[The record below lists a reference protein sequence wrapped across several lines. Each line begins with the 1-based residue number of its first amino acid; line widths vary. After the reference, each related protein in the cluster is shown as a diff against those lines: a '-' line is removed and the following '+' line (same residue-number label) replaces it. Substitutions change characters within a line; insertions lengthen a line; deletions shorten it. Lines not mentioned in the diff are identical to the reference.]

1 MQVLQLKQTF
11 KTNISDIYAL
21 TGDDEGMILFALEK
35 FYALIP
41 ADTREYCVQ
50 KFEGND
56 ISQDEVIASLSYP
69 SMFGDRRLVI
79 VKEFNKKLTM
89 AETEKWLDYV
99 DNTIEGNI
107 LILVNCPTVK
117 NAINQYVVDVDCNR
131 MGLIDYVN
139 YIQTVF
145 NFYKVK
151 YDKSALS
158 EIVNRCN
165 KDFGKINNE
174 VNKLMIYAGSEI
186 EIDRHVIDYIVA
198 TDTDTQVFEFIY
210 AIQDGRYDNAMGIIG
225 VLLSRGDKPSMILA
239 TLTLTFK
246 RMFAIMTNEGDE
258 DFLCERLGMKKG
270 ALFMTKKKINEAKR
284 RVSGFLTKLKD
295 AVYYLYQLEYDFKS
309 GKISQ
314 ESALDLAITHL
325 IGKTYAK

>member
-1 MQVLQLKQTF
+1 MQALQLKQTF
-11 KTNISDIYAL
+11 KTNISDVYAL

-41 ADTREYCVQ
+41 YDMREYCVQ
-50 KFEGND
+50 KFEGNE
-56 ISQDEVIASLSYP
+56 ISQDDVIASLSYQ

-79 VKEFNKKLTM
+79 VKDFNKKLTM

-99 DNTIEGNI
+99 DNAVEGNI
-107 LILVNCPTVK
+107 LILVNCPTIK
-117 NAINQYVVDVDCNR
+117 SALNQYVVDVDCNK

-139 YIQTVF
+139 YIQTLF

-174 VNKLMIYAGSEI
+174 INKLMIYAGSDI
-186 EIDRHVIDYIVA
+186 EINRQVIDYVVA
-198 TDTDTQVFEFIY
+198 TDTETQVFEFIY
-210 AIQDGRYDNAMGIIG
+210 AIQDGNYDKAMGIID

-239 TLTLTFK
+239 TITLTFK
-246 RMFAIMTNEGDE
+246 RMFAIMTNDGDE

-270 ALFMTKKKINEAKR
+270 ALFMTKKKIDEAKR

-314 ESALDLAITHL
+314 ENALDLAITHL
-325 IGKTYAK
+325 MGKTYAK

>member
-174 VNKLMIYAGSEI
+174 VNKLMIYAGREI
-186 EIDRHVIDYIVA
+186 EIDRKVIDYIVA
-198 TDTDTQVFEFIY
+198 TDTETQVFEFIY

-258 DFLCERLGMKKG
+258 EFLCERLGMKKG
-270 ALFMTKKKINEAKR
+270 ALFMTKKKIDEAKR

>member
-1 MQVLQLKQTF
+1 MQALQLKQTF

-41 ADTREYCVQ
+41 AETREYCVQ

-56 ISQDEVIASLSYP
+56 ISQDDVIASLSYP

-79 VKEFNKKLTM
+79 VKDFNKKLTLD
-89 AETEKWLDYV
+89 ETEKWLDYA
-99 DNTIEGNI
+99 DNTVEGNI
-107 LILVNCPTVK
+107 LILVNCPTIK
-117 NAINQYVVDVDCNR
+117 NAVNQYVVDVDCNK

-139 YIQTVF
+139 YIQTLF

-174 VNKLMIYAGSEI
+174 INKLMIYAGSEI
-186 EIDRHVIDYIVA
+186 EINREVIDYVVA
-198 TDTDTQVFEFIY
+198 TDTETQVFEFIY
-210 AIQDGRYDNAMGIIG
+210 AIQDGKYDKAMEIIG

-239 TLTLTFK
+239 TITLTFK
-246 RMFAIMTNEGDE
+246 RMFAIMTNDGDE

-270 ALFMTKKKINEAKR
+270 ALFMTKKKIDEAKR

-314 ESALDLAITHL
+314 ENALDLAITHL

>member
-1 MQVLQLKQTF
+1 MHAHQLKQTF

-21 TGDDEGMILFALEK
+21 AGDDEGMILFALEK

-56 ISQDEVIASLSYP
+56 ISQDDVIASLSYP

-79 VKEFNKKLTM
+79 VKDFNKKLTM
-89 AETEKWLDYV
+89 AETEKWMDYA
-99 DNTIEGNI
+99 DNPIEGNI

-117 NAINQYVVDVDCNR
+117 NALNQYAVEVDCNK

-139 YIQTVF
+139 YIQTLF

-174 VNKLMIYAGSEI
+174 INKLMIYAGSEI
-186 EIDRHVIDYIVA
+186 EINRAVIDDVVA
-198 TDTDTQVFEFIY
+198 TDTETQVFEFIY
-210 AIQDGRYDNAMGIIG
+210 AIQDGNYDKAMGIIG

-239 TLTLTFK
+239 TITLTFK

-270 ALFMTKKKINEAKR
+270 ALFMTKKKIDEAKR

-314 ESALDLAITHL
+314 ENALDLAITHL
-325 IGKTYAK
+325 MGKTYAK

>member
-1 MQVLQLKQTF
+1 M
-11 KTNISDIYAL
+11 
-21 TGDDEGMILFALEK
+21 
-35 FYALIP
+35 
-41 ADTREYCVQ
+41 Q
-50 KFEGND
+50 KFKGND
-56 ISQDEVIASLSYP
+56 ISQDEVIASLLYP

-186 EIDRHVIDYIVA
+186 EIDRQVIDYIVA
-198 TDTDTQVFEFIY
+198 TDTETQVFEFIY

-258 DFLCERLGMKKG
+258 EFLCERLGMKKG
-270 ALFMTKKKINEAKR
+270 ALFMTKKKIDEAKR

>member
-1 MQVLQLKQTF
+1 
-11 KTNISDIYAL
+11 
-21 TGDDEGMILFALEK
+21 
-35 FYALIP
+35 
-41 ADTREYCVQ
+41 
-50 KFEGND
+50 
-56 ISQDEVIASLSYP
+56 
-69 SMFGDRRLVI
+69 
-79 VKEFNKKLTM
+79 
-89 AETEKWLDYV
+89 
-99 DNTIEGNI
+99 
-107 LILVNCPTVK
+107 
-117 NAINQYVVDVDCNR
+117 

-186 EIDRHVIDYIVA
+186 EIDRQVIDYIVA
-198 TDTDTQVFEFIY
+198 TDTETQVFEFIY

-270 ALFMTKKKINEAKR
+270 ALFMTKKKIDEAKR

>member
-186 EIDRHVIDYIVA
+186 EIDRQVIDYIVA
-198 TDTDTQVFEFIY
+198 TDTETQVFEFIY

-225 VLLSRGDKPSMILA
+225 VDR
-239 TLTLTFK
+239 
-246 RMFAIMTNEGDE
+246 
-258 DFLCERLGMKKG
+258 
-270 ALFMTKKKINEAKR
+270 
-284 RVSGFLTKLKD
+284 
-295 AVYYLYQLEYDFKS
+295 KS
-309 GKISQ
+309 VV
-314 ESALDLAITHL
+314 
-325 IGKTYAK
+325 

>member
-1 MQVLQLKQTF
+1 MQALQLKQTF

-41 ADTREYCVQ
+41 ADLREYCVQ

-56 ISQDEVIASLSYP
+56 ISQDDVIALLSYP

-79 VKEFNKKLTM
+79 VEDFNKKLTLD
-89 AETEKWLDYV
+89 ETEKWLDYA

-107 LILVNCPTVK
+107 LILVNCPTIK
-117 NAINQYVVDVDCNR
+117 NALNQYVVDVDCNKL
-131 MGLIDYVN
+131 GLIDYVN
-139 YIQTVF
+139 YIQTLF

-174 VNKLMIYAGSEI
+174 INKLMLYAGSEI
-186 EIDRHVIDYIVA
+186 EINREVIDYVVA
-198 TDTDTQVFEFIY
+198 TDTETQVFEFIY
-210 AIQDGRYDNAMGIIG
+210 AIQDGKYDNAMGIIG

-239 TLTLTFK
+239 TITLTFK
-246 RMFAIMTNEGDE
+246 RMFAIMTNDGDE

-270 ALFMTKKKINEAKR
+270 ALFMTKKKIDEAKR

-314 ESALDLAITHL
+314 ENALDLAITHL